1 VLIMVEVVYFVVLE
15 VRVGVGLGVV
25 TGQMV
30 V

>member
-1 VLIMVEVVYFVVLE
+1 MLVRVEVVYFVGLE
-15 VRVGVGLGVV
+15 VGIGVGLGVV